1 MARIPGPS
9 YSITI
14 RAEIENRIGMF
25 AQLATAISS
34 AGGDIGSIDIIRVE
48 KGNVIRDVTVN
59 ARDEDHEKEIVRAIK
74 GVRGVKVLRVM
85 DRTFS
90 SHEGGKI
97 EIHNKMPVRDR
108 NDLSKVYTPGVA
120 RICNDIHDNPEHV
133 YRYTIKGNAVA
144 IVTDGTAVLGL
155 GDIGPD
161 AAMPVMEG
169 KAMIFKEFAGI
180 DAFPIPLRTKDTE
193 EIINTVKN
201 ISTPFGGINLE
212 DISAPRC
219 FEIER
224 RLRKEMDMPVIHDD
238 QHGTAVVVLAALINT
253 ARFLQKDIKKFRV
266 AMVGAGAAGT
276 ATARMLS
283 AYGIKEITVCD
294 RYGAV
299 YPGRRHDMSPYKREL
314 AKITNPKR
322 IKGGISD
329 AMKGADVFI
338 GLSAPNVIT
347 PDDIKKM
354 SKDPIVFAL
363 ANPDPEIAPEDAVP
377 LVKILAT
384 GRSDYPNQ
392 INNMLSYPGI
402 FRGLLDVRAKGVN
415 EAVKFAAA
423 EAIAHIIG
431 DDELHEDYIIPSI
444 FDRKVIASVA
454 HAVAEC
460 AAKTGL
466 ARKR

>member
-14 RAEIENRIGMF
+14 RTEIDNRIGMF
-25 AQLATAISS
+25 AQLATAISD
-34 AGGDIGSIDIIRVE
+34 AGGDLGSIDIVRVE
-48 KGNVIRDVTVN
+48 KAKVTRDVTVN
-59 ARDEDHEKEIVRAIK
+59 AKDENHEKEIVRAIR
-74 GVRGVKVLRVM
+74 GIRGVKILRVM

-90 SHEGGKI
+90 AHEGGKI

-238 QHGTAVVVLAALINT
+238 QHGT
-253 ARFLQKDIKKFRV
+253 
-266 AMVGAGAAGT
+266 
-276 ATARMLS
+276 
-283 AYGIKEITVCD
+283 
-294 RYGAV
+294 
-299 YPGRRHDMSPYKREL
+299 
-314 AKITNPKR
+314 
-322 IKGGISD
+322 
-329 AMKGADVFI
+329 
-338 GLSAPNVIT
+338 
-347 PDDIKKM
+347 
-354 SKDPIVFAL
+354 
-363 ANPDPEIAPEDAVP
+363 
-377 LVKILAT
+377 
-384 GRSDYPNQ
+384 
-392 INNMLSYPGI
+392 
-402 FRGLLDVRAKGVN
+402 
-415 EAVKFAAA
+415 
-423 EAIAHIIG
+423 
-431 DDELHEDYIIPSI
+431 
-444 FDRKVIASVA
+444 
-454 HAVAEC
+454 
-460 AAKTGL
+460 
-466 ARKR
+466 